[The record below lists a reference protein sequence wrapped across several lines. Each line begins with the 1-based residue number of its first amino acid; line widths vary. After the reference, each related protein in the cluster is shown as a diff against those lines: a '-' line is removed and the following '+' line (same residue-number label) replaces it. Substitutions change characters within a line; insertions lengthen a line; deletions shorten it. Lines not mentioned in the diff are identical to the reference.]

1 MIEVRFHGRGGQG
14 AVTSAELIAQ
24 AAIKQGLYA
33 QAFPSFG
40 PEKRGAPV
48 QAFLRVSDKPI
59 RLRSKI
65 YKPDHVIILDPT
77 LLGTVNCADGLKLDG
92 FVVINSNKP
101 PEDLKKLFPGHN
113 IAAVDASTIA
123 KKEMGVPITNTTM
136 LGSLIKATGIVD
148 IESLG
153 EPIQDRFGKIA
164 QKNVNAYM
172 RSHKETTIIK
182 K

>member
-1 MIEVRFHGRGGQG
+1 M
-14 AVTSAELIAQ
+14 
-24 AAIKQGLYA
+24 YA

-40 PEKRGAPV
+40 PERRGAPV

-77 LLGTVNCADGLKLDG
+77 LLGTVNCADGLKPDG
-92 FVVINSNKP
+92 YVIINSHKST
-101 PEDLKKLFPGHN
+101 EELKKLFPDHN

-123 KKEMGVPITNTTM
+123 KEEMGVPITNTTM
-136 LGSLIKATGIVD
+136 LGSLIKATNIVGM
-148 IESLG
+148 ESMG
-153 EPIQDRFGKIA
+153 EPIQNRFGKIA
-164 QKNVNAYM
+164 QKNVNAYT
-172 RSHKETTIIK
+172 RAHKETKIIK